1 MRNRSLPAAS
11 TLAFLFTGCYSAN
24 AASAVCASCH
34 REIYQAYR
42 ATPMARSARKLDGAD
57 GMERLDRASF
67 THQASGFR
75 YSVSLKKGE
84 YILAFERVGHE
95 GSESATAA
103 KGSKILGYA
112 VGSGA
117 RAFSYLISDDGYL
130 YEAPLAYY
138 ASGHRWGLPPGY
150 DRYTYPFLTRPIA
163 PGCLSCHASSLEIEP
178 LTLNRY
184 ATPAF
189 GEGGVACERCHGNG
203 DRHVAKMQSG
213 DLAGDPRILNP
224 AKLAPPQRDSICA
237 QCHLTGDVRVMRR
250 GRDWRSFQPGG
261 LLTDDQTVF
270 VRAGK
275 PEVMTVTS
283 HVENLAASGCKR
295 ASGDRLWCGSCH
307 DPHVVPAPA
316 QAAAWYRGRC
326 LSCHAAASCSETPAA
341 RTAAKDDCIAC
352 HMSKSPASDAEH
364 TVFTDHSIPRRPR
377 RKTPSAPAVSD
388 AELVPFAAAQSTTRD
403 LALAYAIAAIGKT
416 GGADRARAVTLL
428 QQTLREA
435 PDDAEALESLGEIYR
450 NDGKNELARPL
461 YERAIALDPG
471 QITAS
476 VGLGGIMMER
486 GEYAEAVRLWTD
498 ALSKNAGLQLVRFN
512 LSVALWKLGQRAA
525 AQSSLQKA
533 LELNPAFTPSRELLQ
548 QLSPIGRR

>member
-1 MRNRSLPAAS
+1 
-11 TLAFLFTGCYSAN
+11 
-24 AASAVCASCH
+24 
-34 REIYQAYR
+34 
-42 ATPMARSARKLDGAD
+42 MARSARKLEAAD
-57 GMERLDRASF
+57 RPEDLDRASF
-67 THQASGFR
+67 MHQASGFR

-84 YILAFERVGHE
+84 YVLEFERVGQA
-95 GSESATAA
+95 GSEGAAVA
-103 KGSKILGYA
+103 KGSKVLAYA

-130 YEAPLAYY
+130 YEAPVAYY
-138 ASGHRWGLPPGY
+138 TAGHRWGLPPGY

-163 PGCLSCHASSLEIEP
+163 PGCLSCHASSLQVEP

-184 ATPAF
+184 ASPAF

-213 DLAGDPRILNP
+213 DRAGDARILNP
-224 AKLAPPQRDSICA
+224 AKLAPAQRDSICA

-250 GRDWRSFQPGG
+250 GSDWRSFQPGG
-261 LLTDDQTVF
+261 RLTDYQTVF
-270 VRAGK
+270 VRTGK
-275 PEVMTVTS
+275 PEAVTVTG
-283 HVENLAASGCKR
+283 HVENLGASACKR

-326 LSCHAAASCSETPAA
+326 LSCHTAASCSETPAA
-341 RTAAKDDCIAC
+341 RTAAKDDCINC
-352 HMSKSPASDAEH
+352 HMTKSSASDAEH

-377 RKTPSAPAVSD
+377 RQASSPPAVSD
-388 AELVPFAAAQSTTRD
+388 AELVPFAAAPSTTRD
-403 LALAYAIAAIGKT
+403 LALAYAIAAIGT
-416 GGADRARAVTLL
+416 AAGADRARALTLL
-428 QQTLREA
+428 QRTAQEA
-435 PDDAEALESLGEIYR
+435 PDDAEVLVSLAEIYR
-450 NDGKNELARPL
+450 NDGKNELARTL

-471 QITAS
+471 QLTAS

-486 GEYAEAVRLWTD
+486 GEYAEAVRLWND
-498 ALSKNAGLQLVRFN
+498 ALSKNAGLQLVRLN

-533 LELNPAFTPSRELLQ
+533 LDLNPAFTPSRELLQ